1 MVLNKHM
8 NNTTRIPKIIHY
20 CWFGRK
26 PLPKLAQKCIQS
38 WQKHLPDYQF
48 ILWNEDNYDLSQ
60 NRFAQEAYDHKKFAF
75 VTDVVR
81 LDVLHRFGGI
91 YMDTD
96 VEVLGNL
103 DSFLHLPAFSGFE
116 TEDRVP
122 TGIMA
127 SEPEGAWVEELL
139 AYYVNRSF
147 LKTDG
152 KMETTTN
159 TEIISQHMLDQGFVL
174 QNGLQQYKGIATFY
188 PKDVFCP
195 KEPNGKLQ
203 LTENSICIHHFNG
216 SWLSPIQK
224 IKRFIIT
231 HIVGK
236 KLTGKWALIKGNW
249 KNRFPRKEQ
258 KPSFTF
264 SGLDLKR

>member
-1 MVLNKHM
+1 MAK
-8 NNTTRIPKIIHY
+8 
-20 CWFGRK
+20 
-26 PLPKLAQKCIQS
+26 KCIDS
-38 WQKHLPDYQF
+38 WQKYLPEYQF
-48 ILWNEDNYDLSQ
+48 ILWNEDNYDLSK
-60 NRFAQEAYDHKKFAF
+60 NRYALEAYQSKKYAF

-96 VEVLGNL
+96 VEVMGSL
-103 DSFLHLPAFSGFE
+103 DPFLHHPAFSGFE

-127 SEPEGAWVEELL
+127 SEPDGVWVEELL
-139 AYYVNRSF
+139 SYYKDKGF
-147 LKTDG
+147 IGADG
-152 KMETTTN
+152 SMDKTTN
-159 TEIISQHMLDQGFVL
+159 TEIISQHMLSFGFQL
-174 QNGLQQYKGIATFY
+174 ENGLRQYKGVATMY

-195 KEPNGKLQ
+195 KEPNGKLM
-203 LTENSICIHHFNG
+203 LTENSVCIHHFNG
-216 SWLSPIQK
+216 SWLTPKQK

-249 KNRFPRKEQ
+249 KSRFPGKEQ